1 MNKDK
6 MKKYHMGLLLLLA
19 ILSAC
24 SVQQAYKRPIVNT
37 SNLYR
42 DQVDVD
48 SLNWG
53 TKSWSTLFKD
63 TVLTHLIEEGISHNL
78 DLKIAIQR
86 IEASRAVFTQSKAA
100 FLPELNAKA
109 SVTQSKLAYP
119 QGFGIIS
126 SSTQYDVGLTAG
138 WEADIWGKIKSAK
151 RSALASLL
159 QTEAAQKAVKT
170 QLIADIANSYF
181 TLLALDEQLL
191 ILKQTVTIRQADV
204 RAMRALKAANIVNGA
219 AEVQS
224 LANQYAAEVAIPRL
238 EQQIREMEN
247 ALSVLLAR
255 PAAVVERTSL
265 GVQQATV
272 DLKSGVP
279 ANLLQ
284 NRPDVKQAEYAFAAA
299 FEATNVAR
307 KSFYPSFTL
316 TASGG
321 FTSFSFKD
329 WITPSGLF
337 GNLAAGIAQPIFNRG
352 INKSRLA
359 IARATQQEAA
369 LNFQK
374 ALLRAGTEVS
384 NALFAYQV
392 ATRQQEIRTKQV
404 AALQKSVD
412 FTKKLLRYSA
422 ATNYTDVL
430 TSEQNLLAAQ
440 LEGVNDRLL
449 EWQAVIALYR
459 AIL

>member
-1 MNKDK
+1 
-6 MKKYHMGLLLLLA
+6 MKKYPIGLLLLLA
-19 ILSAC
+19 MLSAC
-24 SVQQAYKRPIVNT
+24 SIQQEYQRPTVNT
-37 SNLYR
+37 KNLYR
-42 DQVDVD
+42 DQQDVD
-48 SLNWG
+48 SLTWVA
-53 TKSWSTLFKD
+53 KSWNSLFKD
-63 TVLTHLIEEGISHNL
+63 TILTNLIEEGLNNNL

-86 IEASRAVFTQSKAA
+86 IAASKAVFQQSKAA
-100 FLPELNAKA
+100 FLPELNGKA

-151 RSALASLL
+151 RSALAGLL

-170 QLIADIANSYF
+170 QLIAAIANSYF
-181 TLLALDEQLL
+181 SLLALDEQLL
-191 ILKQTVTIRQADV
+191 ILKKTAAIRQSDV
-204 RAMRALKAANIVNGA
+204 NTMRALKAANIVNGA

-224 LANQYAAEVAIPRL
+224 LANQYAAEVAIPRV
-238 EQQIREMEN
+238 EQQIREIEN
-247 ALSVLLAR
+247 SLSVLLAR
-255 PAAVVERTSL
+255 PAAAIERNSF
-265 GVQQATV
+265 QIQHITV
-272 DLKSGVP
+272 DLNFGIP
-279 ANLLQ
+279 AHVLQ

-307 KSFYPSFTL
+307 KSLYPSFNL

-337 GNLAAGIAQPIFNRG
+337 GNLAAGIAQPIFNKG
-352 INKSRLA
+352 INKSRVA
-359 IARATQQEAA
+359 IARTTQQEAA

-374 ALLRAGTEVS
+374 VLLSAGSEVS
-384 NALFAYQV
+384 NALFAYQI
-392 ATRQQEIRTKQV
+392 AERQQEIRMKQV
-404 AALQKSVD
+404 EALQKSVD
-412 FTKKLLRYSA
+412 FTKKLLRYSS
-422 ATNYTDVL
+422 ATNYADVL

-459 AIL
+459 SIGVEN

>member
-1 MNKDK
+1 
-6 MKKYHMGLLLLLA
+6 MKKYPIGLLLLLA
-19 ILSAC
+19 MLSAC
-24 SVQQAYKRPIVNT
+24 SIQQEYQRPIVHT
-37 SNLYR
+37 KNLYR
-42 DQVDVD
+42 GQQDVD
-48 SLNWG
+48 SLTWVA
-53 TKSWSTLFKD
+53 KSWSTLFKD
-63 TVLTHLIEEGISHNL
+63 TVLTHLIEEGINNNL

-86 IEASRAVFTQSKAA
+86 IAASKAIFQQSKAA

-119 QGFGIIS
+119 QGFGIIN

-151 RSALASLL
+151 RSALAGLL
-159 QTEAAQKAVKT
+159 QTEAAQKVVQT

-181 TLLALDEQLL
+181 SLLALDEQLL
-191 ILKQTVTIRQADV
+191 ILKKTVAVRQSDV
-204 RAMRALKAANIVNGA
+204 NTMRALKAANIVNGA

-224 LANQYAAEVAIPRL
+224 LANQYAAEVAIPRV

-247 ALSVLLAR
+247 SLSILLAR
-255 PAAVVERTSL
+255 PSAAIERSSL
-265 GVQQATV
+265 QIQESTV
-272 DLKSGVP
+272 DLNFGIP
-279 ANLLQ
+279 AYVLQ

-307 KSFYPSFTL
+307 KSFYPSFNL

-329 WITPSGLF
+329 WISPSGLF
-337 GNLAAGIAQPIFNRG
+337 GNLTAGIAQPIFNKG

-359 IARATQQEAA
+359 IALATQQEAA

-374 ALLRAGTEVS
+374 VLLSAGSEVS
-384 NALFAYQV
+384 NALFAYQT
-392 ATRQQEIRTKQV
+392 AERQQEIRLKQV

-412 FTKKLLRYSA
+412 FTKKLLRYSS

-459 AIL
+459 SLGVEN